1 MEKFISQIHKLVN
14 WVNKNPYITTI
25 ATLCTILGL
34 LWLNLLYVVLS
45 IGAIVF
51 LAFLFWERF
60 LRQPAPINP
69 FGDQGKITNAALFF
83 KRENLLR
90 EIFEELKKGTN
101 LLLLGDTQMGKSS
114 LLHYVKDQGAEA
126 LQLPKERLVYL
137 DMQKLHGEPDFF
149 KALCCEMGITETL
162 RGFDLNRT
170 LRGQQWIVCLD
181 EIERLAN
188 EKLFSRDVRSE
199 LRGLANG
206 QDEPLTLLIASRSP
220 LDKVFSDSTGLDS
233 PFANIFQTKEIKPF
247 SPQEV
252 SDFIHSRLQPT
263 KIRFTDEEIQ
273 TIWETTQGHPAQVQ
287 QQAKELFDKK
297 SK

>member
-1 MEKFISQIHKLVN
+1 
-14 WVNKNPYITTI
+14 
-25 ATLCTILGL
+25 
-34 LWLNLLYVVLS
+34 
-45 IGAIVF
+45 
-51 LAFLFWERF
+51 
-60 LRQPAPINP
+60 
-69 FGDQGKITNAALFF
+69 
-83 KRENLLR
+83 LR

-247 SPQEV
+247 SQQEV

-263 KIRFTDEEIQ
+263 KIRFSDEEIQ
-273 TIWETTQGHPAQVQ
+273 TIWETTQGHPNQVQ
-287 QQAKELFDKK
+287 QEAKKLFDKK
-297 SK
+297 KSQ

>member
-1 MEKFISQIHKLVN
+1 
-14 WVNKNPYITTI
+14 
-25 ATLCTILGL
+25 
-34 LWLNLLYVVLS
+34 
-45 IGAIVF
+45 
-51 LAFLFWERF
+51 
-60 LRQPAPINP
+60 
-69 FGDQGKITNAALFF
+69 
-83 KRENLLR
+83 LR

-137 DMQKLHGEPDFF
+137 NLQQLHGEPDFF
-149 KALCCEMGITETL
+149 KALCDKMGITETL
-162 RGFDLNRT
+162 RGYELTRT
-170 LRGQQWIVCLD
+170 LRGQRWIVCVD

-199 LRGLANG
+199 LRGLSEG
-206 QDEPLTLLIASRSP
+206 QDAPLTLLIASRSP
-220 LDKVFSDSTGLDS
+220 LDVLFPDS
-233 PFANIFQTKEIKPF
+233 PLQDSPLANICRTKEIKPF

-273 TIWETTQGHPAQVQ
+273 TIWQTAQGHPARVQ
-287 QQAKELFDKK
+287 REAEKLFDQK
-297 SK
+297 SKLPRH

>member
-1 MEKFISQIHKLVN
+1 MEKLIHWIDKIID
-14 WVNKNPYITTI
+14 WFTKNKYVTAVAI
-25 ATLCTILGL
+25 LCTILGVLWPDILPGVL
-34 LWLNLLYVVLS
+34 LV
-45 IGAIVF
+45 GAILVI
-51 LAFLFWERF
+51 AFKFWEHV
-60 LRQPAPINP
+60 LRQPSTTNP
-69 FGDQGKITNAALFF
+69 FGDQGPVTNAALFF

-90 EIFEELKKGTN
+90 EIFEELNKGTN

-114 LLHYVKDQGAEA
+114 LLRHVKDHGAET
-126 LQLPKERLVYL
+126 LPLPKERFIYL
-137 DMQKLHGEPDFF
+137 NMQQLHGEPDFF
-149 KALCCEMGITETL
+149 KALCSEMGIDETL
-162 RGFDLNRT
+162 RGYSLTRT

-206 QDEPLTLLIASRSP
+206 PDEPLTLLIASRSP

-233 PFANIFQTKEIKPF
+233 PFANIFQTKEIEPF

-273 TIWETTQGHPAQVQ
+273 AILETTQGHPAQVQ
-287 QQAKELFDKK
+287 QQAKKLFDKK